1 MFKKLIG
8 QILMSLLPILFLLL
22 VVWLVNV
29 VKTNNLQK
37 NTKPEQP
44 ITTITPTETRP
55 PSRWA
60 TDSGV
65 LEVEENLKTISNELK
80 AVDLKESGLLPPLLD
95 MKIKF

>member
-1 MFKKLIG
+1 MSKKLIG

-29 VKTNNLQK
+29 VKTSNLQK

-44 ITTITPTETRP
+44 VTTIMPTETRP

-65 LEVEENLKTISNELK
+65 LEVEESLKTISNELK

-95 MKIKF
+95 MQIKF